1 MVGPALRWRHARTS
15 LQLVLLLAAI
25 VVVVHGLFGPDLAST
40 NLATVGTWVHYRG
53 LLVIALLAAGNVFC
67 AGCPFVRVRDW
78 GRRLHVPRLAWPARL
93 RGKWMGVALFVA
105 VLFMYEWF
113 DLWALPAVTAWLVLA
128 YFAVALAI
136 DVTFRGAS
144 FCQHLCPIG
153 QFNFVASTVSPF
165 EVQVRDSSTCDS
177 CHTADCVS
185 GRRATPESHTIV
197 QRGCELGL
205 FLPAKVGNLDC
216 TFCLDCVQAC
226 PHDNVAVA
234 SRVPAAEL
242 ADDTRRSVIGRL
254 IDRTDILVLIVVF
267 VFGALVNAGAM
278 TAPVHASQRWV
289 SAAIGEPSEGVVL
302 ALLFTF
308 GLVMLPA
315 LTIGAASVA
324 TQRSSRSAW
333 SPMAIARRFV
343 PGLVPLGT
351 GVWFAH
357 YSFHL
362 LTGLLVIVPVTQSA
376 AVDLFGAALLGEPL
390 WRMTGLRSG
399 VVFPLQ
405 LGGVLLGAL
414 GSVAVTLAIA
424 RRDFDGRSLHAAWPW
439 IAIVTLLTAAA
450 FWILGQPMEM
460 RGTGL

>member
-1 MVGPALRWRHARTS
+1 M
-15 LQLVLLLAAI
+15 
-25 VVVVHGLFGPDLAST
+25 VVHGLAGPDLAST

-53 LLVIALLAAGNVFC
+53 LLVIALLAIGNVFC

-93 RGKWMGVALFVA
+93 RGKWIGLALFIA
-105 VLFMYEWF
+105 VLFAYEWF
-113 DLWALPAVTAWLVLA
+113 DLWALPAATAWLVLA
-128 YFAVALAI
+128 YFAAAFAI

-153 QFNFVASTVSPF
+153 QFNFVASTTSPF
-165 EVQVRDSSTCDS
+165 EVQVRDRGTCDT

-185 GRRATPESHTIV
+185 GRRAAPASQTIV

-234 SRVPAAEL
+234 SRVPALEL
-242 ADDTRRSVIGRL
+242 TDDTRRSVIGRL
-254 IDRTDILVLIVVF
+254 VDRTDILALIVVF

-278 TAPVHASQRWV
+278 TASVHAVQVWM
-289 SAAIGEPSEGVVL
+289 SAALGEPPEGVVL
-302 ALLFTF
+302 ALLFAA
-308 GLVMLPA
+308 GVMVLPTLA
-315 LTIGAASVA
+315 MGAAA
-324 TQRSSRSAW
+324 MTTRRLAGTAW
-333 SPMAIARRFV
+333 SSMSIARRFV
-343 PGLVPLGT
+343 PGLVPLGV

-376 AVDLFGAALLGEPL
+376 AIDLFGVVLLGEPL
-390 WRMTGLRSG
+390 WRLTGLRSG

-405 LGGVLLGAL
+405 MGAVMLGTL
-414 GSVAVTLAIA
+414 GSVAVTLSVAQ
-424 RRDFDGRSLHAAWPW
+424 RDFGDRAGRAAWPW
-439 IAIVTLLTAAA
+439 IALVGLLAGGA

-460 RGTGL
+460 RGVGL